1 MVYNIDYTFKILLI
15 GNAAVGK
22 SSLLLRYCED
32 TWDPTYNSTIGVDF
46 KVKNI
51 MINDSNIKMQFWD
64 TAGQERFKTIVS
76 SYYRNIEAIVIMFDL
91 TNFDSFNDINRWIE
105 ERNKYCN
112 SSVLTFFVGTKSDL
126 KKQIVVTQDIIDN
139 LCKQFNS
146 IYIETSAKDNINVN
160 KVFETICIELLGLY
174 KTMPLLQINKIGK
187 LAKYKTKSNDILL
200 SSPDDSNN
208 YDDLINLNNSNNSN
222 KYSCC
227 VIS

>member
-1 MVYNIDYTFKILLI
+1 MVYNNYIFKILLI
-15 GNAAVGK
+15 GNAAIGK

-46 KVKNI
+46 KIKNI
-51 MINDSNIKMQFWD
+51 IIKDSNIKLQFWD

-76 SYYRNIEAIVIMFDL
+76 SYYRNIQAIVIMFDL
-91 TNFDSFNDINRWIE
+91 TNFDSFVDINKWIE
-105 ERNKYCN
+105 ERNKYCS
-112 SSVLTFFVGTKSDL
+112 SSVLTFFVGTKADL

-139 LCKQFNS
+139 LCTQHNS

-160 KVFETICIELLGLY
+160 QVFETICIKLLSLY
-174 KTMPLLQINKIGK
+174 KTMPLLQINKIEK
-187 LAKYKTKSNDILL
+187 PAKNQTKSNDILL

-208 YDDLINLNNSNNSN
+208 YDDLINLNNSSKIN
-222 KYSCC
+222 KYNCC